1 MSYEIK
7 VGSHT
12 LEMHDGLLDGM
23 QGIGNINND
32 MQELQTQLQPL
43 MQGDSAGVIQQKLTD
58 FHQTVEQFVAQHSKD
73 IQNSA
78 DGASAINAADAHGVG
93 FF

>member
-32 MQELQTQLQPL
+32 MQELQHRLLPL
-43 MQGDSAGVIQQKLTD
+43 MQGDSAGIIQQKLTD
-58 FHQTVEQFVAQHSKD
+58 FHQTVDQFVAQHSKD

-78 DGASAINAADAHGVG
+78 DGASAIQTADSNGVG
-93 FF
+93 LF

>member
-12 LEMHDGLLDGM
+12 LEMHDGLLDNV

-32 MQELQTQLQPL
+32 MQDLQHRLQPL
-43 MQGDSAGVIQQKLTD
+43 MVGSSGAMIQSKLHE
-58 FHQTVEQFVAQHSKD
+58 FHETVHNYVQQHQQD

-78 DGASAINAADAHGVG
+78 DGASAINHADETGVG